1 MAVFPEKRLGKE
13 YVKGVKEGIALCKKG
28 KKVRFLWKNLPN
40 YAAIQ
45 LELWL
50 NMARRLK
57 RS

>member
-1 MAVFPEKRLGKE
+1 MKKLFTFLLLFF
-13 YVKGVKEGIALCKKG
+13 ALFMLAG
-28 KKVRFLWKNLPN
+28 SEPLWKNLPN
-40 YAAIQ
+40 YVKIQ